1 MYIIRKRT
9 KLFMWEHRKTS
20 FYIHSMSK
28 NLGWIIV
35 LVGSRWMECLRL
47 VHCREIQKAVFAY
60 STSERILPFRFAD
73 QYRRMQGRH
82 INNNIHG
89 RVVKTRS
96 RQWMAHTCPVCP
108 HARARFFVKP
118 SILGKTINITKTGLC
133 LLRLTV
139 EATKT
144 IYM

>member
-9 KLFMWEHRKTS
+9 QLFMWEHRKTS

-35 LVGSRWMECLRL
+35 LVESRVVHRV
-47 VHCREIQKAVFAY
+47 VHCREIQKAVSAY
-60 STSERILPFRFAD
+60 FTSEQILPFRFAD
-73 QYRRMQGRH
+73 QYRRMQDRH

-118 SILGKTINITKTGLC
+118 SIIGKTINITKTGLC
-133 LLRLTV
+133 LLRLSV